1 MTENEKQLVEQVA
14 AIAISSADLTARLV
28 FRLVNLK
35 KISPNEALLILGDLS
50 GHQRDL
56 ATRNA
61 HIEGSARAYHQ
72 IADRLD
78 VHCDQLQK
86 ETGATLPTVKR
97 KPK

>member
-1 MTENEKQLVEQVA
+1 MTENEKQFAEQVA

-61 HIEGSARAYHQ
+61 HIAGSAHAYHK

-78 VHCDQLQK
+78 VHSDQLQK
-86 ETGATLPTVKR
+86 ETGATLPTVNR